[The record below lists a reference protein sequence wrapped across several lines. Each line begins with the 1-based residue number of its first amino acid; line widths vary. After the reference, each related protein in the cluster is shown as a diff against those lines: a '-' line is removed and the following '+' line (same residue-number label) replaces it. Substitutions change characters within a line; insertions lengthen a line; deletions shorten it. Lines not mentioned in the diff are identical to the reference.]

1 LQFGNARRL
10 GRPREAYRGCD
21 WFIGS
26 CTHGRDVI
34 RAVPFPPVAA
44 GSLQI
49 PPLLAP
55 NAMRIVSLGGLGDV
69 GRNMAV
75 VEFDGQLLL
84 IDCGVLFPEDDHPGV
99 DLILPGFDAISERL
113 GDVAALVLTHG
124 HEDHIGAVPYL
135 LRQRSDI
142 PIIGSKLTLALL
154 AEKLREHQLRN
165 VPQRRVTDGDKITV
179 GKFQCEFIAVN
190 HSIPDALAVAVRT
203 TAGLILHTGDFKMDQ
218 LPLDGRITDLRA
230 FARLGEEGV
239 DLFMVDST
247 NAEVPGFTTLE
258 RDIGPALERVFEASR
273 QRVIVAC
280 FASHVYRVQQVLDA
294 AVAHQRKVVYVGRSM
309 VRNMTIARELGFLR
323 VPRNTLIDL
332 REIDDHAPEDVV
344 IVSTGSQGEPLSALS
359 RMANREHPVIQLKSG
374 DTVVLA
380 SSLIPG
386 NESAVY
392 RVINGLTR
400 LGAHVVHRGN
410 ALVHVS
416 GHASAGE
423 LLFCYNIVRPRNVM
437 PVHGEIRHLKANGDL
452 AIATGVPAERTII
465 AEDGMV
471 VDLEAGKAN
480 VVGKVDAGYIF
491 VDGTTIGDISE
502 LALTDRRIL
511 GEEGFISVI
520 IVVNTHSSKIVSGP
534 DIHARG
540 FVEDD
545 SVFDD
550 VRPLIVA
557 ALEAALREGVDDS
570 YRLQQVIRRQLG
582 KWVSDTHRRRPMII
596 PVVIQA

>member
-1 LQFGNARRL
+1 
-10 GRPREAYRGCD
+10 
-21 WFIGS
+21 
-26 CTHGRDVI
+26 
-34 RAVPFPPVAA
+34 
-44 GSLQI
+44 
-49 PPLLAP
+49 
-55 NAMRIVSLGGLGDV
+55 MRIVPLGGLGDV
-69 GRNMAV
+69 GRNMSV

-113 GDVAALVLTHG
+113 GDVIGLVLTHG

-135 LRQRSDI
+135 LRQRPDI

-165 VPQRRVTDGDKITV
+165 VPQRMVTDGDKIAV
-179 GKFQCEFIAVN
+179 GKFECEFIAVN

-203 TAGLILHTGDFKMDQ
+203 AAGLILHTGDFKMDQ
-218 LPLDGRITDLRA
+218 LPLDGRVTDLRA
-230 FARLGEEGV
+230 FARLGEAGV
-239 DLFMVDST
+239 DLLMIDST
-247 NAEVPGFTTLE
+247 NAEVLGFTTPE
-258 RDIGPALERVFEASR
+258 RDISPALERVFEASR

-280 FASHVYRVQQVLDA
+280 FASHVHRVQQVLDA

-309 VRNMTIARELGFLR
+309 VRNMTIARELGFLK
-323 VPRNTLIDL
+323 VPRNTLIDQ
-332 REIDDHAPEDVV
+332 REIDDYPPEDVV
-344 IVSTGSQGEPLSALS
+344 IISTGSQGEPLSALS
-359 RMANREHPVIQLKSG
+359 RMANREHPVIELQRG

-380 SSLIPG
+380 SSMIPG

-400 LGAHVVHRGN
+400 LGVHVVHRGN

-437 PVHGEIRHLKANGDL
+437 PVHGEVRHLTANGDL
-452 AIATGVPAERTII
+452 AIATGVPEERTII

-471 VDLEAGKAN
+471 VDLEGGKATI
-480 VVGKVDAGYIF
+480 VGKVDAGYVF

-502 LALTDRRIL
+502 LSLSDRRIL

-520 IVVNTHSSKIVSGP
+520 AVVNTHSSQIVSGP

-540 FVEDD
+540 FVGDD
-545 SVFDD
+545 AVFDD
-550 VRPLIVA
+550 VRPLIIS
-557 ALEAALREGVDDS
+557 ALEAALQEGVDDS